1 MAVPQHLSVQELQ
14 DRLLRGDDLLVI
26 DVREDGELALARLP
40 HPVLHLP
47 LSRAAEWLD
56 SLTSQV
62 PPQQP
67 LAVLCH
73 GGVRSWQFGCWLLEE
88 RGYSAVW
95 NVEGGIDAWS
105 RLVDPT
111 VPRY

>member
-1 MAVPQHLSVQELQ
+1 MAEPQPLSVQELQ
-14 DRLLRGDDLLVI
+14 HRLQQGDDLLVI
-26 DVREDGELALARLP
+26 DVREDGELALARLS

-47 LSRAAEWLD
+47 LSRAADWLD

-73 GGVRSWQFGCWLLEE
+73 AGVRSWQFGCWLLDE
-88 RGYSAVW
+88 RGYTAVF

-105 RLVDPT
+105 RLVDPS

>member
-1 MAVPQHLSVQELQ
+1 MAEPQPLSVQELQ
-14 DRLLRGDDLLVI
+14 DRLRQGDDLLVI
-26 DVREDGELALARLP
+26 DVREDSELDLARLP
-40 HPVLHLP
+40 HLP

-62 PPQQP
+62 PQRQP

-73 GGVRSWQFGCWLLEE
+73 GGVRSWQFGRWLLDE
-88 RGYSAVW
+88 RGYTAVW

-105 RLVDPT
+105 RLVDPS